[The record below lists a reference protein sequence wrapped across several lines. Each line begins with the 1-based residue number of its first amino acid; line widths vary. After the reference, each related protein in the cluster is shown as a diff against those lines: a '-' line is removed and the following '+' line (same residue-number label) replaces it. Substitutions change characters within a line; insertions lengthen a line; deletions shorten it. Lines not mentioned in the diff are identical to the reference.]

1 MPVPQSDTPVIPR
14 SSLRET
20 TYARLRDAIVD
31 GTLTPGERLR
41 DAELAEWL
49 GVSRTPIREAML
61 ELQRAGLVVARAG
74 RETLVS
80 PLDVDATRQAAEVA
94 SALHALAARL
104 AVPRLDAVALGRLRA
119 ANEAFAS
126 ALDADDADA
135 ALDADDA
142 FHRVLVNAS
151 GNAVLAQQLDH
162 ITPLLRRVERIRFS
176 SLAGRE
182 SAAQHR
188 QIIADCAA
196 GDAELASKHSAENWH
211 TLDIHLADETSP
223 TRLHPD
229 APHPQETP

>member
-1 MPVPQSDTPVIPR
+1 MPVPQTDTPVITR

-49 GVSRTPIREAML
+49 GVSRTPIREALL
-61 ELQRAGLVVARAG
+61 ELQRAGLIIARAG

-80 PLDVDATRQAAEVA
+80 PLDADATRQAAEVA

-104 AVPRLDAVALGRLRA
+104 AVPRLDAAALQRLQA
-119 ANEAFAS
+119 ANDAFSS
-126 ALDADDADA
+126 ALDTEDSDA

-142 FHRVLVNAS
+142 FHRVLIEAS
-151 GNAVLAQQLDH
+151 GNTVLAQQLDQV
-162 ITPLLRRVERIRFS
+162 TPLLRRVERIRFS

-182 SAAQHR
+182 SVAQHR

-196 GDAELASKHSAENWH
+196 DDAELAARHSAENWH
-211 TLDIHLADETSP
+211 TLDTHLAD
-223 TRLHPD
+223 
-229 APHPQETP
+229 

>member
-1 MPVPQSDTPVIPR
+1 MPVPLTDTPVITR

-20 TYARLRDAIVD
+20 TYAQLRDAIVE

-49 GVSRTPIREAML
+49 GVSRTPIREALL
-61 ELQRAGLVVARAG
+61 ELQRAGLVIARPG

-104 AVPRLDAVALGRLRA
+104 AVPRLDAAARERLRL

-126 ALDADDADA
+126 ALDANDANA
-135 ALDADDA
+135 ALDADDD
-142 FHRVLVNAS
+142 FHRVLIEAS
-151 GNAVLAQQLDH
+151 GNAVLAQQLEH
-162 ITPLLRRVERIRFS
+162 VTPLLRRVERIRFS
-176 SLAGRE
+176 TLAGRE
-182 SAAQHR
+182 SVAQHR

-196 GDAELASKHSAENWH
+196 GDAELAARHSAENWH
-211 TLDIHLADETSP
+211 TLDLHLAD
-223 TRLHPD
+223 
-229 APHPQETP
+229 